1 MTPSFLIDDLK
12 MGCHLRKKVQVI
24 YFTEV
29 WVILVLKT
37 GRKEKKKQNKVLAAS
52 FIESVDVSLEMAAT
66 PRN

>member
-12 MGCHLRKKVQVI
+12 MGCLLREKGQVI

-29 WVILVLKT
+29 WVVLVPKT
-37 GRKEKKKQNKVLAAS
+37 GCTEKQNEVLAAS
-52 FIESVDVSLEMAAT
+52 FIERVDVLLEMAAT